1 MSERDQ
7 VNNMLV
13 ETVNLS
19 VLSEN
24 DGSGQVPV
32 SCVAR
37 INGVALNRAAE
48 GLGAEALRQR
58 ACTELLRQAAIR
70 EGLLAADDAV
80 PVDGVTS
87 EAASQAID
95 AWLTRELQLPEPSV
109 EACQRHHAAH
119 QARYRTGEKIQV
131 RHILFAVTPGM
142 DVVALR
148 NRAEACLLDVRC
160 HDGQAQASA
169 GFGRSAREL
178 SNCPSAELG
187 GDLGWLSL
195 AQLPSSLATAAA
207 GMNSNEVQAVA
218 SPGGIS
224 ILLLIDKRQVAM
236 SDPRDSVLSLKQIA
250 ITFPAGTAEAQIAPL
265 VNRFSEETQQIA
277 GCGVADEM
285 AAKLG
290 ADVVNRDGI
299 KIRDLPAPLQQVM
312 LDLQI
317 GQSTPPYG
325 SLQDGVRVF
334 VLCGRDAPEV
344 AASESFDEIMSRL
357 EEERVNKRARIYLRD
372 LRRDAVIE
380 YN

>member
-1 MSERDQ
+1 
-7 VNNMLV
+7 MLV

-32 SCVAR
+32 SGVAR

-48 GLGAEALRQR
+48 GLGLEALRQR

-70 EGLLAADDAV
+70 EGLLAVDDAA

-187 GDLGWLSL
+187 GDLGWLTPADCAPEFARELFGKPEVGVLPRLVHSRFGLHVVEVL
-195 AQLPSSLATAAA
+195 AREGGVAQAFEAVQGAVAMALRQQAWVTALRQCLQVLA
-207 GMNSNEVQAVA
+207 GQAVVE
-218 SPGGIS
+218 GIE
-224 ILLLIDKRQVAM
+224 LDAA
-236 SDPRDSVLSLKQIA
+236 D
-250 ITFPAGTAEAQIAPL
+250 TPL
-265 VNRFSEETQQIA
+265 VQ
-277 GCGVADEM
+277 
-285 AAKLG
+285 
-290 ADVVNRDGI
+290 
-299 KIRDLPAPLQQVM
+299 
-312 LDLQI
+312 
-317 GQSTPPYG
+317 
-325 SLQDGVRVF
+325 
-334 VLCGRDAPEV
+334 
-344 AASESFDEIMSRL
+344 
-357 EEERVNKRARIYLRD
+357 
-372 LRRDAVIE
+372 
-380 YN
+380 